1 MSKAKSNV
9 TTDFVLP
16 IVVLVLICAV
26 MSGLLAV
33 TNNITAPIID
43 EAERAANTAARKE
56 VMPLADAA
64 GDADPFEEIKRENLP
79 ESAAANMPASITGV
93 YKATNSAGD
102 TVGYTFS
109 ITAQGYGGKNTLKM
123 TVGVDAD
130 GKVTGVKVLEH
141 KETPGLG
148 SKITT
153 DKRFIGDFEGKGAAE
168 IDGID
173 RISGATFSS
182 NYYKA
187 AIKDALK
194 AFELVKG

>member
-1 MSKAKSNV
+1 MTKAKSNV

-33 TNNITAPIID
+33 TNNITDPIIKAAEE
-43 EAERAANTAARKE
+43 EANRAARLE
-56 VMPLADAA
+56 VLPLADPAPSDVA
-64 GDADPFEEIKRENLP
+64 GPSDGADPFEEVTVEGL
-79 ESAAANMPASITGV
+79 PASITGV
-93 YKATNSAGD
+93 YKAVNGA
-102 TVGYTFS
+102 GYTFS

-123 TVGVDAD
+123 AVGVDMD
-130 GKVTGVKVLEH
+130 GKITGVKVLDH
-141 KETPGLG
+141 KETAGLG

-153 DKRFIGDFEGKGAAE
+153 DQRFIGDFEGKSAAE

-173 RISGATFSS
+173 KISGATFSS
-182 NYYKA
+182 NYYTA
-187 AIKDALK
+187 AIKDALA

>member
-43 EAERAANTAARKE
+43 EAERAANIAARKE

-64 GDADPFEEIKRENLP
+64 GGADPFEEVKTENLP
-79 ESAAANMPASITGV
+79 ESSAASMPASITGV

-123 TVGVDAD
+123 AVGVDMD
-130 GKVTGVKVLEH
+130 GKITGTKVLSH
-141 KETPGLG
+141 KETVGLG

-153 DKRFIGDFEGKGAAE
+153 DQRFIGDFLSKGAAE

-173 RISGATFSS
+173 KISGATFSS

-187 AIKDALK
+187 AIKDALA